1 MAAGVARRKEGA
13 VWHRSSHDPEGD
25 RSTLESGNVER
36 AAEVSIAQRNE
47 DFERRKRLRE
57 LPDSEIKQVLEDFV
71 LAHKTKGEAMKIG
84 QSEVDQ
90 VREALMSD
98 SKLANLL
105 KTFFGASS
113 VSGDSGVMH
122 HMRMAQ
128 KLIERLLRA
137 MAMPRGGQRV
147 GDGMSDLVAASASS
161 FMVQGRRRV
170 PRNSDGW
177 QCSLLNRRIG
187 RVMPAPIWYNNPAC
201 GAVGRNGTQ
210 RNLECGLFAVN
221 HCLASKRDMCL
232 HIDQFKERAGT
243 GAYPE
248 GDFDDEGLQ
257 RNLKAVGCHFYCMRG
272 GDYQYAVRDLFD
284 NGSLAIFNGQH
295 ALGCVVHMPVPRHW
309 IALVA
314 PTFHFMLVCG

>member
-1 MAAGVARRKEGA
+1 
-13 VWHRSSHDPEGD
+13 
-25 RSTLESGNVER
+25 
-36 AAEVSIAQRNE
+36 
-47 DFERRKRLRE
+47 
-57 LPDSEIKQVLEDFV
+57 
-71 LAHKTKGEAMKIG
+71 
-84 QSEVDQ
+84 
-90 VREALMSD
+90 
-98 SKLANLL
+98 
-105 KTFFGASS
+105 
-113 VSGDSGVMH
+113 
-122 HMRMAQ
+122 
-128 KLIERLLRA
+128 
-137 MAMPRGGQRV
+137 
-147 GDGMSDLVAASASS
+147 
-161 FMVQGRRRV
+161 
-170 PRNSDGW
+170 
-177 QCSLLNRRIG
+177 
-187 RVMPAPIWYNNPAC
+187 MPAPIWYNNPAC

-257 RNLKAVGCHFYCMRG
+257 RNLSAVGCHFYCMRG

-314 PTFHFMLVCG
+314 PPEGQKSKEFAAILCDSLLPHVFALSVDEAVDLFLAMGHRHMQLGESELLTNAQRHRLATEWCAYQVSQ